1 MLCSLLL
8 LLALYVDS
16 LQVSGVHGPSCI
28 YASSRDSNVYGWS
41 VNVDR
46 PQSAGAGPDCVF
58 RGHSLSVTSLTGSP
72 GELHVCVVQYVHTY
86 IDICTVWC
94 ECTHA

>member
-1 MLCSLLL
+1 M
-8 LLALYVDS
+8 
-16 LQVSGVHGPSCI
+16 HGPSCI

-58 RGHSLSVTSLTGSP
+58 RGHSLSVASLTGSP
-72 GELHVCVVQYVHTY
+72 GELCIVLYNMYIRTLMCVLYGVDVHM
-86 IDICTVWC
+86 
-94 ECTHA
+94 